1 WIKLVTSRGRSD
13 GKPPVEATT
22 VKKYEEHLNKYIG
35 PRVIDK
41 FTPRDAR
48 AYQER
53 IATDP
58 DIPDGM
64 RKRVFDS
71 TKMLFRSAV
80 GVYIPA
86 TPFAELKM
94 AGRRSK
100 RAKSQAEVLRM
111 LGQPSE
117 DGKRA
122 PTLEET
128 RVLLAKLDELAK
140 AEEDMGHKRRFW
152 LEWATAFNVLVFAG
166 GRISEMLGLPWRY
179 VRTDL
184 GLAVIAQRAD
194 QLGKIGAPKSAAG
207 ARLVTLPQHVCD
219 RLEKWRPHCPAG
231 ELGLVFPNGAGN
243 VESQSNLRLRFLIP
257 LFRAC
262 GLLVDLGEERYVLPF
277 TSHDY
282 RGLHNEL
289 ERTLGVSLSDRM
301 DQHGWSSEKMADVTY
316 NKTIMDPEIAAVR
329 RRNAESLAALVL
341 GKAPT
346 AAAAE

>member
-1 WIKLVTSRGRSD
+1 D

-22 VKKYEEHLNKYIG
+22 VKKYEEHLVKYIVPLIG
-35 PRVIDK
+35 PRVIDR

-53 IATDP
+53 IATDKAV
-58 DIPDGM
+58 PDGM
-64 RKRVFDS
+64 RKKVFDS
-71 TKMLFRSAV
+71 TKMLFRASV

-100 RAKSQAEVLRM
+100 RAKAQAGVMRLIGEEA
-111 LGQPSE
+111 E

-140 AEEDMGHKRRFW
+140 AEGEMGHARRFW
-152 LEWATAFNVLVFAG
+152 LQWSTAFNVLVFAG
-166 GRISEMLGLPWRY
+166 GRISELLGLPWRY
-179 VRTDL
+179 VLPDL

-219 RLEKWRPHCPAG
+219 RLEAWRPHCPKG

-243 VESQSNLRLRFLIP
+243 VESQSNLRARVLLP

-262 GLLVDLGEERYVLPF
+262 KLIATLPDGREVLPF
-277 TSHDY
+277 TTHDY

-301 DQHGWSSEKMADVTY
+301 DQHGWSSERMADVTY
-316 NKTIMDPEIAAVR
+316 AKQLLDPEIAAVR
-329 RRNAESLAALVL
+329 RQNAESLAKMVL
-341 GKAPT
+341 GKPPAPT
-346 AAAAE
+346 SAAAAE